1 MYSPG
6 KLLVVYVMRKHDLPT
21 PPSPVRTTLTF
32 CMTAGYKEWQENMF
46 LIQEN
51 VLDLFH
57 FAG

>member
-1 MYSPG
+1 
-6 KLLVVYVMRKHDLPT
+6 
-21 PPSPVRTTLTF
+21 
-32 CMTAGYKEWQENMF
+32 MTAGYKEWQENMF